1 MPGHSIPCHGDEASV
16 LLEPELQEPPRFA
29 VYLHNDNY
37 TTKDFVVLVLREIF
51 YKTEGEAF
59 AIMEEVHNQGM
70 AKCGSYIKEVAAT
83 KTRLVHERATEAGF
97 PLLCSMEQE

>member
-1 MPGHSIPCHGDEASV
+1 MPSPHISCPEDEANV
-16 LLEPELQEPPRFA
+16 LLEPELQEPPRYA

-59 AIMEEVHNQGM
+59 AIMEEVHNHGV

-83 KTRLVHERATEAGF
+83 KAHLVHMRATVAGF
-97 PLLCSMEQE
+97 PLLCSMERE